1 MGSDSLLNHA
11 WEPTPQCNSTATSA
25 PALDDRGF
33 GICLVSCGSSNLATD
48 KLPQLRPVLQ
58 DLTRIRELAC
68 SRGLVNR
75 ELRMRCW
82 PLLLGLLPD
91 RQGLLPA
98 PAPSHPPTPLPL
110 SATTASSSRGS
121 SDEGN
126 HCSSSSHGN
135 VQQGLQ
141 GGGEGQVHAPGSLD
155 ARQSQKSKA
164 VQSQCTCT
172 QQHSLRQQSGA
183 AGNEEDGT
191 VRQGGLVW
199 EEDGELELEL
209 EGEEEGGGQG
219 MRADEGC
226 TASTSGVGGVSKQ
239 QYEAWH
245 RQGHRDSHVVAVDV
259 VR

>member
-1 MGSDSLLNHA
+1 
-11 WEPTPQCNSTATSA
+11 
-25 PALDDRGF
+25 
-33 GICLVSCGSSNLATD
+33 
-48 KLPQLRPVLQ
+48 
-58 DLTRIRELAC
+58 
-68 SRGLVNR
+68 
-75 ELRMRCW
+75 MRCW
-82 PLLLGLLPD
+82 PLLLGLSPD
-91 RQGLLPA
+91 GQGLLPA
-98 PAPSHPPTPLPL
+98 PAPTHPPTPLPR

-126 HCSSSSHGN
+126 HCSSSSSHGN
-135 VQQGLQ
+135 VQQGQQ
-141 GGGEGQVHAPGSLD
+141 GGGEGQGHAPGYLD
-155 ARQSQKSKA
+155 AKRSQKSKA
-164 VQSQCTCT
+164 VQSQCT

-219 MRADEGC
+219 VRADEGC
-226 TASTSGVGGVSKQ
+226 TASTSGVGRVSVQ

-245 RQGHRDSHVVAVDV
+245 GQGHRDSHVVAVDV

>member
-1 MGSDSLLNHA
+1 MGSRKLLNHT
-11 WEPTPQCNSTATSA
+11 WEPTPQCSSTATSA
-25 PALDDRGF
+25 PALDDRGC
-33 GICLVSCGSSNLATD
+33 GISLVSCGSSILATD
-48 KLPQLRPVLQ
+48 KLPQLPPVLQ

-82 PLLLGLLPD
+82 PLLLGLSPD
-91 RQGLLPA
+91 GQGLLSA

-126 HCSSSSHGN
+126 HCSSSSSHGN
-135 VQQGLQ
+135 VQQGQQ

-164 VQSQCTCT
+164 VQSQCTL
-172 QQHSLRQQSGA
+172 QHSLRQQSAA

-191 VRQGGLVW
+191 VQQGGLLW
-199 EEDGELELEL
+199 QEDGELELEL
-209 EGEEEGGGQG
+209 ECEEDGGGQG
-219 MRADEGC
+219 VRADEGC
-226 TASTSGVGGVSKQ
+226 TASTSGVGGVSVE

-259 VR
+259 AR